1 MGTGLIF
8 IGFLFLINPELITL
22 DIFPD
27 FIGFFLIARGLSKLA
42 LLEERIA
49 SARKWALFL
58 SLTSVLKLLACTITF
73 STRIEST
80 RLTVCFFFLVAELWM
95 YWLFCDN
102 AFKGLHYLAIRKN
115 GDLVLKSYDLV
126 RNFTLVFFMAKA
138 AINFLPQLPVIFYT
152 NIDAEGDQVE
162 NYTAM
167 VRSFRSVRSIL
178 FVFGAL
184 LLVFL
189 GIYTAR
195 ILKAYLKR
203 CQEDR
208 AFCDNVL
215 ASYRENV
222 SENESLQTRLAI
234 KGAFFWFFLAFICL
248 ADLYL
253 DFINMIPKPLF
264 ALFVFLGLKRLSS
277 VVKIPAFHLVLT
289 LVSFAS
295 ELFAFAFRLVR
306 LGITTGNFPYLFPYE
321 PLAWVGTVL
330 HLIFII
336 LPLVLTLL
344 AVSKCTAAY
353 TSQTYGKRG
362 IVVFSL
368 GFFVALLSA
377 CQYLFVG
384 RSDLVVFLQ
393 WGLYAVLLYLH
404 KSSMDDVFAEAE
416 YKLM

>member
-22 DIFPD
+22 DFVPD
-27 FIGFFLIARGLSKLA
+27 FIGYFLIARGLSRLA

-49 SARKWALFL
+49 AAKKWALLL
-58 SLTSVLKLLACTITF
+58 SVTSVLKLLSCTVTF
-73 STRIEST
+73 ATRIEST

-95 YWLFCDN
+95 SWLFCDN

-138 AINFLPQLPVIFYT
+138 FINFLPQLPVIFYT

-178 FVFGAL
+178 FIFGAVI
-184 LLVFL
+184 LVFL
-189 GIYTAR
+189 GVYAAR

-203 CQEDR
+203 CQED
-208 AFCDNVL
+208 AEFCENIL
-215 ASYRENV
+215 ESYRKNV
-222 SENESLQTRLAI
+222 SENASLQIRLAI
-234 KGAFFWFFLAFICL
+234 KGAFFWFFLAFICM

-253 DFINMIPKPLF
+253 DFINTIPKPLF
-264 ALFVFLGLKRLSS
+264 ALFVFFGLKRLAPA
-277 VVKIPAFHLVLT
+277 VKVPVTHLILT
-289 LVSFAS
+289 LVSFAVQ
-295 ELFAFAFRLVR
+295 LAAYAFRLAR

-321 PLAWVGTVL
+321 PLAYAATAVN
-330 HLIFII
+330 LIFTV
-336 LPLVLTLL
+336 LPLVLVFL
-344 AVSKCTAAY
+344 AISKCTSAY
-353 TSQTYGKRG
+353 TTQKYGKQG
-362 IVVFSL
+362 SAVLILAVF
-368 GFFVALLSA
+368 VTLLSA

-404 KSSMDDVFAEAE
+404 KSSLDDIFAEAE

>member
-22 DIFPD
+22 DPIPD
-27 FIGFFLIARGLSKLA
+27 FIGFFLIARGLSRLA

-58 SLTSVLKLLACTITF
+58 SLTSVLKLLACTVTF

-102 AFKGLHYLAIRKN
+102 VFKGLHYLAIRKN
-115 GDLVLKSYDLV
+115 GDLILKSYDLV

-138 AINFLPQLPVIFYT
+138 VINFLPQLPVIFYT
-152 NIDAEGDQVE
+152 NIDADGDQVE

-178 FVFGAL
+178 FIFGAL

-189 GIYTAR
+189 GVYTAR

-203 CQEDR
+203 CKEDGE
-208 AFCDNVL
+208 FCENIL
-215 ASYRENV
+215 EAYRENV
-222 SENESLQTRLAI
+222 AENEALQTRLAI
-234 KGAFFWFFLAFICL
+234 KGAFFWFFLAFLCM

-264 ALFVFLGLKRLSS
+264 ALFIFFGLKRLSS
-277 VVKIPAFHLVLT
+277 VVKIPASHLILT
-289 LVSFAS
+289 LVSFAVHLAS
-295 ELFAFAFRLVR
+295 FAFRLVR

-321 PLAWVGTVL
+321 PLAWGATVL
-330 HLIFII
+330 QLVFTV
-336 LPLVLTLL
+336 LPLGLTFL
-344 AVSKCTAAY
+344 AVSKCTSGY
-353 TSQTYGKRG
+353 TTQTYGKRG
-362 IVVFSL
+362 ATVLVLAFC
-368 GFFVALLSA
+368 VAALSA

-404 KSSMDDVFAEAE
+404 KSSLDDIFSEAE